1 MCCSLQANEYGLDDI
16 GREALSKAS
25 HIVTMIPPISDFNKD
40 PVLDLHRQ
48 DILNNIFSVSES
60 TKGLDRTVERYDGI
74 NDDIYEDDING
85 YEDRVLQNRLDEGID
100 VADDVDRSNNGLWVG
115 YVSTTGVYG
124 DHSGNWVTEQSETL
138 APTTSNAFHRINA
151 ENEWLALRSQRSSKI
166 NVEDEC
172 TVSTVYPHV
181 FRLGGIYGPG
191 RSALDTV
198 KRKNRYT
205 NPLSSEKVAVEG
217 QESSASG
224 GTNWVSRIHV
234 ADICGAIIA
243 SMMAP
248 VTGSEGE
255 GAVYNVAD
263 NEPAPREVVM
273 NYAEKLLYK
282 VSSGEERVTDSSNR
296 NAVASE
302 GGGVE
307 NVTPS
312 LLPKSDSES
321 SRGAVSG
328 GEKMTSERTR
338 RRLTENK
345 RVSNAHI
352 VKSLGY
358 VFKYP
363 SYKEGLQALLGGSND
378 PFE

>member
-1 MCCSLQANEYGLDDI
+1 MDDI
-16 GREALSKAS
+16 GREALSTAS

-40 PVLDLHRQ
+40 PVLNSHRQ
-48 DILNNIFSVSES
+48 DILNNVHSVSAS
-60 TKGLDRTVERYDGI
+60 TKGLDRTIERYDGI

-85 YEDRVLQNRLDEGID
+85 YEDRLLQNRVDEGISA
-100 VADDVDRSNNGLWVG
+100 ADDSVENSNGLWVG

-151 ENEWLALRSQRSSKI
+151 ESEWLALGSKTLSLI
-166 NVEDEC
+166 NVEDER
-172 TVSTVYPHV
+172 TVRTVHPHV

-198 KRKNRYT
+198 KRKNENKRSLPSAGT
-205 NPLSSEKVAVEG
+205 GKEVESK
-217 QESSASG
+217 ESPASG
-224 GTNWVSRIHV
+224 GANWVSRIHV

-248 VTGSEGE
+248 VTGSEGV
-255 GAVYNVAD
+255 GKGSIYNVAD
-263 NEPAPREVVM
+263 NLPAPREEVM
-273 NYAEKLLYK
+273 KYAENLLFLQ
-282 VSSGEERVTDSSNR
+282 SRDEERIT
-296 NAVASE
+296 E
-302 GGGVE
+302 GSVVGKE
-307 NVTPS
+307 TPS
-312 LLPKSDSES
+312 LLFKSEPES
-321 SRGAVSG
+321 SSGAVSM
-328 GEKMTSERTR
+328 EENMTSERTR

-352 VKSLGY
+352 VESLGY

-363 SYKEGLQALLGGSND
+363 SYKEGLQALFGGSND

>member
-1 MCCSLQANEYGLDDI
+1 LDDI
-16 GREALSKAS
+16 GREALSNAS

-40 PVLDLHRQ
+40 PVLDLHRH
-48 DILNNIFSVSES
+48 DILNNVHSISECTNS
-60 TKGLDRTVERYDGI
+60 LDNPVERYDGI

-100 VADDVDRSNNGLWVG
+100 VANDVVRSNSGLWVG

-151 ENEWLALRSQRSSKI
+151 ENEWLALRSDRSSPI
-166 NVEDEC
+166 DVEDEC
-172 TVSTVYPHV
+172 SLRTVYPHV

-198 KRKNRYT
+198 KRKNRD
-205 NPLSSEKVAVEG
+205 NKSLPSERTETVE
-217 QESSASG
+217 ESQGSPASG

-248 VTGSEGE
+248 VTGSKGE
-255 GAVYNVAD
+255 GKGSVYNVAD
-263 NEPAPREVVM
+263 NLPAPREVVM
-273 NYAEKLLYK
+273 KYAENLLFQE
-282 VSSGEERVTDSSNR
+282 SRGEKG
-296 NAVASE
+296 VA
-302 GGGVE
+302 GGSVVFTE
-307 NVTPS
+307 TPS
-312 LLPKSDSES
+312 LLPKSESES
-321 SRGAVSG
+321 SSRAVSG

-352 VKSLGY
+352 VESLGY

>member
-1 MCCSLQANEYGLDDI
+1 
-16 GREALSKAS
+16 
-25 HIVTMIPPISDFNKD
+25 MIPPISDFNKD

-48 DILNNIFSVSES
+48 DILNNIHSISES
-60 TKGLDRTVERYDGI
+60 TKSLERYDGI

-100 VADDVDRSNNGLWVG
+100 ESSDVVRSNNGLWVG

-124 DHSGNWVTEQSETL
+124 DHSGNWVTERSDTL

-151 ENEWLALRSQRSSKI
+151 ENQWLALRSERSSSI

-172 TVSTVYPHV
+172 SVRTVYPHV

-198 KRKNRYT
+198 KRKNRDAKSL
-205 NPLSSEKVAVEG
+205 PSEQTETVVES
-217 QESSASG
+217 QRQSASG

-248 VTGSEGE
+248 VTGSKGEGE
-255 GAVYNVAD
+255 GSVYNVAD
-263 NEPAPREVVM
+263 NVPAPRDEVM
-273 NYAEKLLYK
+273 KYAENLLFQELRDK
-282 VSSGEERVTDSSNR
+282 ERVP
-296 NAVASE
+296 
-302 GGGVE
+302 GGTIGSKE
-307 NVTPS
+307 TPS
-312 LLPKSDSES
+312 LLPASES
-321 SRGAVSG
+321 SSSAVGG

-352 VKSLGY
+352 VESLGY